1 MNILRNIKEFW
12 PLILFLGGCVLY
24 ASAMFGLPPRMD
36 KAEMQINELRSK
48 SDKAESTLNMV
59 ASDVRDIK
67 NILMRNK

>member
-36 KAEMQINELRSK
+36 RAELQIQR
-48 SDKAESTLNMV
+48 TP
-59 ASDVRDIK
+59 IK
-67 NILMRNK
+67 ERQGREHA